1 LSNAKFNCD
10 MSKHIMHSNF
20 NACSALIDRLIT
32 VQRLKESRMPR
43 MLSIVSV
50 ILTLSAI
57 SGCSQLEN
65 VFKSQDSGSQIGV
78 PALEDESKQT
88 TIWDALNSDL
98 SQTPVKVNRYIWQ
111 AALEV
116 LDFMPIETI
125 DPFSGVIV
133 MGYGVPPGGDK
144 AYRATVYVSEPALD
158 ARTLRVAVATRAGA
172 TSPQTMRT
180 LEDAILSRARQLR
193 ELDGQF

>member
-1 LSNAKFNCD
+1 ML
-10 MSKHIMHSNF
+10 
-20 NACSALIDRLIT
+20 RT
-32 VQRLKESRMPR
+32 
-43 MLSIVSV
+43 LSIFSV
-50 ILTLSAI
+50 FITLSAI
-57 SGCSQLEN
+57 SGCSQLEKA
-65 VFKSQDSGSQIGV
+65 FKPQDSGSQIGV
-78 PALEDESKQT
+78 PELEGESKQT
-88 TIWDALNSDL
+88 TVWDALNSDL
-98 SQTPVKVNRYIWQ
+98 SKTPVKVNRYIWQ

-125 DPFSGVIV
+125 DPFSGVIA

-172 TSPQTMRT
+172 ASPQTMRA

>member
-1 LSNAKFNCD
+1 
-10 MSKHIMHSNF
+10 
-20 NACSALIDRLIT
+20 
-32 VQRLKESRMPR
+32 MPR
-43 MLSIVSV
+43 VLSIVSV

-57 SGCSQLEN
+57 SGCSQLEK

>member
-1 LSNAKFNCD
+1 
-10 MSKHIMHSNF
+10 
-20 NACSALIDRLIT
+20 
-32 VQRLKESRMPR
+32 MPR

-57 SGCSQLEN
+57 SGCSQLEK
-65 VFKSQDSGSQIGV
+65 VFKSEDSGSQIGV

-88 TIWDALNSDL
+88 TIWVALNRDL

-172 TSPQTMRT
+172 ASPQTMRT

>member
-1 LSNAKFNCD
+1 ML
-10 MSKHIMHSNF
+10 
-20 NACSALIDRLIT
+20 
-32 VQRLKESRMPR
+32 R
-43 MLSIVSV
+43 MLSIFSV

-57 SGCSQLEN
+57 SGCSQLEK

-172 TSPQTMRT
+172 ASPQTMRT

>member
-1 LSNAKFNCD
+1 
-10 MSKHIMHSNF
+10 
-20 NACSALIDRLIT
+20 
-32 VQRLKESRMPR
+32 MPR
-43 MLSIVSV
+43 MLCIVSV

-57 SGCSQLEN
+57 SGCSQLEK

-172 TSPQTMRT
+172 ASPQTMRT

>member
-1 LSNAKFNCD
+1 
-10 MSKHIMHSNF
+10 
-20 NACSALIDRLIT
+20 
-32 VQRLKESRMPR
+32 
-43 MLSIVSV
+43 LSIVSV

-57 SGCSQLEN
+57 SGCSQLEK

>member
-1 LSNAKFNCD
+1 
-10 MSKHIMHSNF
+10 
-20 NACSALIDRLIT
+20 
-32 VQRLKESRMPR
+32 MPR
-43 MLSIVSV
+43 MLSIFSV

-57 SGCSQLEN
+57 SGCSQLEK
-65 VFKSQDSGSQIGV
+65 VFKSQDSGSQVGV

-88 TIWDALNSDL
+88 TIWDALNRDL

-172 TSPQTMRT
+172 ASPQTMRA